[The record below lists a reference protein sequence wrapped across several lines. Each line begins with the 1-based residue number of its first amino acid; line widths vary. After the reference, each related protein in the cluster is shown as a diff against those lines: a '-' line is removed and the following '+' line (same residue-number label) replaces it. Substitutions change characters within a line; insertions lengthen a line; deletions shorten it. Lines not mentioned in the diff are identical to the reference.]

1 MMKHQKMQSSTD
13 LLKKVTSRLALASLF
28 SVSSLVGLSGA
39 FATTETLILRESGL
53 PLEDDTG
60 ILTAQANET
69 LLSYET
75 ADYAVR
81 VFTEG
86 GETLMNV
93 FQKANS
99 EFPSGLLRLN
109 RAPAT
114 FTVRDGKGVY
124 ISTGSYSGR
133 QARYI
138 SELFANDF
146 ARLVIVDGS
155 NQVIASQDATAV
167 TTFNI
172 PEELLD
178 RAKQTTILNF
188 ETSSYSVRVF
198 ERNNDEFMNVFNK
211 FTGETEVNGQ
221 PANLAP
227 NNNAV
232 RYVSSG
238 QRSGQPV
245 EYVAQL
251 EGNGEAS
258 IIIQNVNGQQLFRD
272 QASGPITINPQPDWP
287 IAVDEA
293 GEIDDA
299 FVAAV
304 FGGEETLARVREIY
318 PEAFL
323 DSSARQGRFINAGS
337 FASQEAAQI
346 RVLELRSEGFNS
358 RLVFRDV
365 LYR

>member
-1 MMKHQKMQSSTD
+1 MKHQKVQPSII
-13 LLKKVTSRLALASLF
+13 LLTQVVSRLTLASLF
-28 SVSSLVGLSGA
+28 SIGSLIGLNGA
-39 FATTETLILRESGL
+39 FAATQTSTLPE
-53 PLEDDTG
+53 TG
-60 ILTAQANET
+60 ISIGDETGTLTAQANAT
-69 LLSYET
+69 LLNYET
-75 ADYAVR
+75 ANYAVR

-93 FQKANS
+93 FQKPNS
-99 EFPSGLLRLN
+99 EFPEGLLRLS

-114 FTVRDGKGVY
+114 FTIRDGKGVY

-138 SELFANDF
+138 AELFANDF
-146 ARLVIVDGS
+146 ARLVIIDGS
-155 NQVIASQDATAV
+155 NQVIASQDATRV
-167 TTFNI
+167 VTFNI
-172 PEELLD
+172 PDDLL
-178 RAKQTTILNF
+178 AQAQQTSILNF
-188 ETSSYSVRVF
+188 ETTSYSVRVF
-198 ERNNDEFMNVFNK
+198 ERDNNEFMNVFNK
-211 FTGETEVNGQ
+211 FTGDTEINGQ
-221 PANLAP
+221 PANLVP
-227 NNNAV
+227 NESAV

-251 EGNGEAS
+251 EGNGEAA

-272 QASGPITINPQPDWP
+272 QATGPITINPQPDWP
-287 IAVDEA
+287 IAVNGD
-293 GEIDDA
+293 GEIGDA

-304 FGGEETLARVREIY
+304 FGGEETLARVRAIY
-318 PEAFL
+318 PSAFF
-323 DSSARQGRFINAGS
+323 DTSARQGRFINAGS